1 MKRVVLSLAVLAAA
15 WGQNPAFEV
24 ATIKP
29 SPDLM
34 QWSGFQSPGGGRF
47 EASHVT
53 LRAMVAYAYDVR
65 DFNVSGGP
73 GWAGSDRFEIVAK
86 ADGNATPAQMR
97 MLLRT
102 LIEER
107 FKLAIHRETKEAT
120 MYELVV
126 AKGGFKIA
134 DAAGSQGFLKFA
146 GRGQVEG
153 QRLPMGG
160 LANYL
165 QTLLGQPVADK
176 TGLKGVYN
184 FKLEWTPDETQSGK
198 PGAQT
203 TPGNVSDEIGPSI
216 FTALQEQLGLKL
228 ETAKG
233 SVETVVIDHAEK
245 PSGN

>member
-1 MKRVVLSLAVLAAA
+1 MKRVGLSLAVLAVA
-15 WGQNPAFEV
+15 WGQSPAFEV

-29 SPDLM
+29 SPQLM
-34 QWSGFQSPGGGRF
+34 IWSGFQTPGGGRF
-47 EASHVT
+47 EASQAT
-53 LRAMVAYAYDVR
+53 LKAMVAYAYDVR
-65 DFNVSGGP
+65 DFYVSGGP
-73 GWAGSDRFEIVAK
+73 GWASSDRFEIVAK
-86 ADGNATPAQMR
+86 ADANSTSAQMR
-97 MLLRT
+97 AMLRT

-126 AKGGFKIA
+126 AKGGLKIGA
-134 DAAGSQGFLKFA
+134 AAGSEGFLKFG

-165 QTLLGQPVADK
+165 QTLLGQPVMDK
-176 TGLKGVYN
+176 TELKGVYN
-184 FKLEWTPDETQSGK
+184 FKLAWTPDEAQAGR
-198 PGAQT
+198 PGAQVVN
-203 TPGNVSDEIGPSI
+203 GNAGDEIGPSI

-233 SVETVVIDHAEK
+233 SVDTVVIDHAEK
-245 PSGN
+245 PSEN